1 MNCYLAEITHAID
14 AAGTTLVFRASNA
27 EYNTRPSDTPANT
40 HYSNRVKQ
48 PGLVR
53 RDMFSSGKT
62 SGRTS
67 IGHGQFVFVNADG
80 AFDYLLPYAVD
91 GRSFVLKYGDP
102 TGPYSG
108 FTTVLRGTMEQ
119 ADYSEDFIYYRVKDK
134 LYIYDNP
141 LAQTLYAGSNVAPA
155 GVEGL
160 PADIKG
166 QVKPII
172 LGSVLNITPVL
183 VNSSRLI
190 YQVSN
195 FSVADI
201 SNVYD
206 KGLALTRGA
215 DYPDQATMD
224 SVGGAPTAG
233 QYRVWPQG
241 GYFRLGSS
249 PAGQITCDAKS
260 NAGNLVLHSESMANA
275 VWTKGNFTVS
285 TGAIPAGDAHPVLD
299 ALVENTAASAYH
311 YALQAVAK
319 PAAALPYTVSAFV
332 GASAGREIYIFIT
345 DGAGNGCLVDF
356 APATGVL
363 GTPAAFGAGFSNL
376 SANAYLVASG
386 VYHIFLSATTTAT
399 STVTWEIA
407 SSASSA
413 SVYTGNGTSAIY
425 VGGAQVRPGF
435 ERGAYAKT
443 TSAAR
448 TTATVATQLVEA
460 ALLRGLDRADLKVAD
475 VAALDALNSAE
486 VGVYV
491 TDETSALNVMDE
503 LAQSIGAWYGFDALG
518 RFRMGQLV
526 APAGTPALTLN
537 DYQIILETGGTKGI
551 RKVTPR
557 DETNGL
563 PTYRY
568 TLKYQ
573 KNYTVQDSD
582 IAGAVTDARR
592 AFLKLDYRSVVSEDA
607 SVKTQYLTS
616 TPIERQTLLT
626 DATAA
631 ATEAARLLALFKVR
645 RNTYEVD
652 VRLDSAT
659 LAALDLGVVVNL
671 IYPRFGLNSGQLF
684 VVLGFEADYQDN
696 SAKLTLWG

>member
-27 EYNTRPSDTPANT
+27 EYNTRPSDNPANT
-40 HYSNRVKQ
+40 HYANRVKQ

-80 AFDYLLPYAVD
+80 AYDYLLPYAVD
-91 GRSFVLKYGDP
+91 GRSFVLKYGDSA
-102 TGPYSG
+102 GSYSS
-108 FTTVLRGTMEQ
+108 FTTVLKGTMEQ

-134 LYIYDNP
+134 LYVYDNP
-141 LAQTLYAGSNVAPA
+141 LAQTLYAGTNAAPA

-215 DYPDQATMD
+215 DYPDLATMD
-224 SVGGAPTAG
+224 SVGGAPAAG

-260 NAGNLVLHSESMANA
+260 NAGNLVLYSESMANA
-275 VWTKGNFTVS
+275 AWTKGNFTVS
-285 TGAIPAGDAHPVLD
+285 TGAIPAGDAYPVLD
-299 ALVENTAASAYH
+299 GLIENTTPSVYH
-311 YALQAVAK
+311 YMGQAVAK
-319 PAAALPYTVSAFV
+319 PAVALPYTASAFV
-332 GASAGREIYIFIT
+332 ASSAGREVYIYLV
-345 DGAGNGCLVDF
+345 DGANGCYVYFD
-356 APATGVL
+356 PNTGTL
-363 GTPAAFGAGFSNL
+363 GTPVAFGAGFNTL
-376 SANAYLVASG
+376 SANAYLVAPG
-386 VYHIFLSATTTAT
+386 IYHLFLSAITTA
-399 STVTWEIA
+399 SAVVGWQVA
-407 SSASSA
+407 SSVSA
-413 SVYTGNGTSAIY
+413 AGVYTGDGVSGIY
-425 VGGAQVRPGF
+425 IGGAQIRPGF

-475 VAALDALNSAE
+475 VAALDALNNAE
-486 VGVYV
+486 VGIFVS
-491 TDETSALNVMDE
+491 DENSALNVMDE

-518 RFRMGQLV
+518 RFRMGQLL
-526 APAGTPALTLN
+526 APSGTPALTLN
-537 DYQIILETGGTKGI
+537 EYQIILETGGTKGI

-573 KNYTVQDSD
+573 KNCTVQDSD

-607 SVKTQYLTS
+607 SIKTQYLTS

-645 RNTYEVD
+645 RNTYEAD

-671 IYPRFGLNSGQLF
+671 VYPRFDLATGKLF